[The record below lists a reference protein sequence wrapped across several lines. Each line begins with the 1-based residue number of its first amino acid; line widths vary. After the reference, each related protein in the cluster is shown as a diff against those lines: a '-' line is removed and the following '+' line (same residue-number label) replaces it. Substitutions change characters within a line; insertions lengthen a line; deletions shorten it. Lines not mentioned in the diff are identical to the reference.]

1 MTLRVALVVVLAA
14 TVVAQEQPPR
24 PTFRTEA
31 NYIRVDVYPTKDGTP
46 VADLTKEDFEILDNG
61 VRQTVEQFE
70 RIVIRPAGPQDSRV
84 EPNNVREMR
93 SMLENSRARVF
104 VVFLDT
110 YHVDVGGSHD
120 IRKPLIDS
128 LDRVISEDDLVGVMT
143 PYMSPAD
150 IAFARKTTTIA
161 GMLTRYWA
169 WGTRDRVNN
178 PDPEDDGYEACYPVV
193 PPGDRCADQNGI
205 AARMIARRHEK
216 RTLDALQDLVRF
228 LRGVREERKAVIAI
242 SPGWL
247 QYRNDY
253 DLAKALACH
262 GTTDHPEVGIDPRT
276 GKLVGNNADPY
287 SASERKCGIDRF
299 FLAQIDN
306 EREFRDIL
314 DEANRANASFYPV
327 DPRGL
332 AAFDTPMSNP
342 APLAVDAAMLRTR
355 VTSLRTL
362 AEATDGLAIV
372 QTNDLAGGLK
382 RVVDDLSSY
391 YLLGYY
397 STAKL
402 DGKFHSIS
410 VRVKRPGIQVR
421 ARRGYLAAT
430 PGTAAA
436 ATATAMAAATPANA
450 DAETAAVAAAV
461 APLAGYTR
469 EVPLRVQA
477 ATGWRPGVQSSPF
490 VVVEG
495 EVSGAREYEELWRG
509 GGTATI
515 ELAPADGASVATVR
529 LTIAPESRTFRAVLT
544 PSQPLAPGEYVVRT
558 STRGGDASPSRD
570 TLRLTLAASPQASG
584 AIWFRRG
591 PSTLNK
597 DSPTAD
603 LRFRRSEQAIVEVP
617 ASSTSAPTA
626 RLLDRSGKALN
637 VPVSA
642 TVRDDPDG
650 TRWQRAQL
658 ALAPLGAGEYVIEV
672 SEGNARTLAAFKI
685 VP

>member
-1 MTLRVALVVVLAA
+1 MTLRVALVVVLGA

-31 NYIRVDVYPTKDGTP
+31 NYIRVDVYPTKDGAP
-46 VADLTKEDFEILDNG
+46 VADLTKDDFEILDNG
-61 VRQTVEQFE
+61 QRQTVEQFE
-70 RIVIRPAGPQDSRV
+70 RVVIRPAGPQESRI
-84 EPNNVREMR
+84 EPNNVRDMR
-93 SMLENSRARVF
+93 TMLENSRARVF

-120 IRKPLIDS
+120 IRKPLIDA
-128 LDRVISEDDLVGVMT
+128 LDRVIGADDLVGVMT
-143 PYMSPAD
+143 PYMSATD
-150 IAFARKTTTIA
+150 IAFARKTTTVA
-161 GMLTRYWA
+161 GMLTRYWT
-169 WGTRDRVNN
+169 WGTRDQLNH
-178 PDPEDDGYEACYPVV
+178 PDPEDEGYDACYPTV

-205 AARMIARRHEK
+205 AAKMIERRHEK

-228 LRGVREERKAVIAI
+228 LRGVREERKAVIAV
-242 SPGWL
+242 SDGWL
-247 QYRNDY
+247 QYRPDY
-253 DLAKALACH
+253 DLSKVLKCH
-262 GTTDHPEVGIDPRT
+262 GTTDHPEIGIDPRT
-276 GKLVGNNADPY
+276 GKIVGNDPDPY
-287 SASERKCGIDRF
+287 AATERKCGIDRF

-306 EREFRDIL
+306 EQEFRQIL
-314 DEANRANASFYPV
+314 DEANAANTSFYPV

-332 AAFDTPMSNP
+332 AVFDTPITNP
-342 APLAVDAAMLRTR
+342 APLGVDAAMLRTR

-372 QTNDLAGGLK
+372 QSNDLAGGLR

-397 STAKL
+397 STTKL

-430 PGTAAA
+430 TGAANAAA
-436 ATATAMAAATPANA
+436 ATKMAAVAPAKA
-450 DAETAAVAAAV
+450 DAEAAAV
-461 APLAGYTR
+461 TAAIAPLAGYTR

-477 ATGWRPGVQSSPF
+477 ATGWRAGDSPSPF

-495 EVSGAREYEELWRG
+495 EVSSAREYEELWRG

-515 ELAPADGASVATVR
+515 ELAPADGASVATARV
-529 LTIAPESRTFRAVLT
+529 TIAPGSHSFRTVLT

-558 STRGGDASPSRD
+558 STRGGDAIPSRD
-570 TLRLTLAASPQASG
+570 TLRLTLAPNPQASG
-584 AIWFRRG
+584 AIWLRRG

-597 DSPTAD
+597 DTPTAD
-603 LRFRRSEQAIVEVP
+603 LRFRRNEQAIVEVP
-617 ASSTSAPTA
+617 APTSSPVTA
-626 RLLDRSGKALN
+626 RLLDRSGKPLS

-650 TRWQRAQL
+650 LHWQRAQL
-658 ALAPLGAGEYVIEV
+658 TLAPLGPGDYVIEL
-672 SEGNARTLAAFKI
+672 SEGSTRTLAAFKI